1 MTHCTWCYLNK
12 ASVRSQLETTTSTWS
27 LLLEKKTFT
36 CLLGVCGKTVFLVS
50 QVLCAVWVEEEKLK
64 VGIGFSFLSPGW
76 MKQGSTRRCSNSHVE
91 VSVFN
96 CEAQSWE
103 DTQIQEREWS
113 VGQEEKECT
122 FLLYFSSTFLGYCVR
137 KVMPILCLAW
147 GGAGGAGD
155 SWLTRQSYVIG
166 FAALFFSLLLSTIPQ
181 VCRKKLFSH
190 LSISKA
196 FNVTEVH
203 QNLNTEEKFYNPNTW
218 L

>member
-1 MTHCTWCYLNK
+1 M
-12 ASVRSQLETTTSTWS
+12 TSTWS
-27 LLLEKKTFT
+27 LLLEKKRLLA
-36 CLLGVCGKTVFLVS
+36 CLVCVCGKTVFLVS

-96 CEAQSWE
+96 CEAQSRE

-122 FLLYFSSTFLGYCVR
+122 FLLYCSSTFLDYCVR
-137 KVMPILCLAW
+137 EVMPILCLAT
-147 GGAGGAGD
+147 GSD

-196 FNVTEVH
+196 FNVAEVH